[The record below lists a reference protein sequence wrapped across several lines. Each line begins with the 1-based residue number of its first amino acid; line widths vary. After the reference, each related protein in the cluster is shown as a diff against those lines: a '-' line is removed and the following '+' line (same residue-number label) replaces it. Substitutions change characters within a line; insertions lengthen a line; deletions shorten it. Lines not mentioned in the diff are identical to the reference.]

1 MATIRTAA
9 NTILTGRIGDKTFY
23 VADSRQI
30 VRQRLNNS
38 NYGEG
43 ARRTETQQARR
54 VRWANLVNF
63 YKASKGWMSAA
74 YESKNKGQ
82 TDYNKF
88 VQLNINTSS
97 VCLTKDM
104 ASAGACVI
112 EPFVVSQG
120 SLKSIDVT
128 KSGNVYITNIS
139 YTGAEITDDTTV
151 AEFTAKLIASN
162 NTIVDGMQ
170 LSFISY
176 MQNVDALGVPRI
188 ICTPYEVTLDKTN
201 QAKLRDYLPEF
212 CSKITNGF
220 LGTTDQIA
228 VGGFA
233 YILSSV
239 VGGKLEVSTQVLT
252 CTNDSLRAEY
262 SSPTMIQKAIES
274 YGVDAEV
281 MLSPIS
287 TVANQAT
294 TKPVY
299 IQYLLVGSK
308 QYNAGNYVGSAS
320 SVTAGAYS
328 LVMSESLSS
337 EDVAS
342 VDVYTKVSASGSE
355 TRNACSTKSVSG
367 NRITLTGSTI
377 SSSNSIS
384 KITVTLASGEVVAI
398 NFTVAADEGGLSPN

>member
-38 NYGEG
+38 NYGES

-63 YKASKGWMSAA
+63 YKASKGWMSA
-74 YESKNKGQ
+74 
-82 TDYNKF
+82 
-88 VQLNINTSS
+88 TST

-128 KSGNVYITNIS
+128 QSGAVYITNIS
-139 YTGAEITDDTTV
+139 YTGAEITNDTTV

-176 MQNVDALGVPRI
+176 MQNVDAIGVPRI

-201 QAKLRDYLPEF
+201 QAKLRDFLPEF
-212 CSKITNGF
+212 CSKVTNGF

-239 VGGKLEVSTQVLT
+239 VGGKLEVSTQMLT

-262 SSPTMIQKAIES
+262 SSPSMMQKAIES

-337 EDVAS
+337 DDVSS
-342 VDVYTKVSASGSE
+342 VDVYTKASTSSAE
-355 TRNACSTKSVSG
+355 TRNTCSTKSVSG

-377 SSSNSIS
+377 SSSNSVS
-384 KITVTLASGEVVAI
+384 KITVTLASGEVIAI
-398 NFTVAADEGGLSPN
+398 TFTVAADEGGLLPG

>member
-74 YESKNKGQ
+74 YESRNKGQ

-88 VQLNINTSS
+88 VQLNINTSK

-104 ASAGACVI
+104 ASAGACVV

-139 YTGAEITDDTTV
+139 YTGAEITNDTTV

-162 NTIVDGMQ
+162 NTIVNGMQ

-176 MQNVDALGVPRI
+176 MQNVDAIGVPRI
-188 ICTPYEVTLDKTN
+188 ICTAYEVTLDKTN

-212 CSKITNGF
+212 CSKVTNGF

-239 VGGKLEVSTQVLT
+239 VGGKLEVSTQMLT
-252 CTNDSLRAEY
+252 CTNDSLREEY
-262 SSPTMIQKAIES
+262 SSPLMMQKAIES

-287 TVANQAT
+287 TIANQAT

-299 IQYLLVGSK
+299 IQYLLVGTK
-308 QYNAGNYVGSAS
+308 QYNAGNYVGAAS

-337 EDVAS
+337 DDVTS
-342 VDVYTKVSASGSE
+342 VDLYTKVSASGAE
-355 TRNACSTKSVSG
+355 TRNVCSTKAVSG

-377 SSSNSIS
+377 SSSNSVS
-384 KITVTLASGEVVAI
+384 KITVTLSSGEVIAI